1 MPHNDLDNVPG
12 WVTALIAAAIVAIIV
27 AVCVR

>member
-1 MPHNDLDNVPG
+1 MPFDDLDQPPG